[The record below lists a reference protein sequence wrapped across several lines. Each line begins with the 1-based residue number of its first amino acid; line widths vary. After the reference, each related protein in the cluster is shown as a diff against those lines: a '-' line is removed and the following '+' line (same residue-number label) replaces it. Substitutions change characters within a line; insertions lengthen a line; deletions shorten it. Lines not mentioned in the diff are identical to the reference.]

1 MGLGGAPQPPEARK
15 FWAFWT
21 LSPPILHDFWPRAT
35 NVVRVAMPIAIHTRM
50 CRLTH
55 FLQYGNHED
64 PAKSTHSKMAFSSR
78 LCCALRLCANLG
90 NKRASM
96 MHSSH
101 ARISS
106 QHMSETR
113 AATAHVTGRVARG
126 TGAAAAHLDDGDGH
140 REEVDP
146 PLGGDS
152 ARLGLEPRSHRQLR
166 QHILLPAAGEEI
178 FLPSTREAKTLQI
191 GKVEN
196 GYREA
201 LSAPSSRGKS
211 AIICHAR

>member
-1 MGLGGAPQPPEARK
+1 MRRQHGDRARWANGRRDGRRLRSRGGAR
-15 FWAFWT
+15 
-21 LSPPILHDFWPRAT
+21 
-35 NVVRVAMPIAIHTRM
+35 
-50 CRLTH
+50 
-55 FLQYGNHED
+55 
-64 PAKSTHSKMAFSSR
+64 
-78 LCCALRLCANLG
+78 
-90 NKRASM
+90 
-96 MHSSH
+96 
-101 ARISS
+101 
-106 QHMSETR
+106 
-113 AATAHVTGRVARG
+113 
-126 TGAAAAHLDDGDGH
+126 AAHLDDSDDH
-140 REEVDP
+140 REEVEP